1 MNQGEFYSL
10 ACALAWAFAIVAF
23 RHAGNNLN
31 AQYLN
36 LLKNTVMLVFL
47 LPTMLVLDSSFSLP
61 SAAMGISLISG
72 FIGIAIGDG
81 LYLAAVQKLGASRAG
96 LAGMMYSP
104 WVVLLSGIWLD
115 EHLRRWQ
122 WIGMGLVLLG
132 LLCVGLAQ
140 QSRRGP
146 SSEKFSWH
154 GLGLAAIAM
163 ALMAAGIVMAKPI
176 LETQEL
182 LTVVWWRGV
191 AGTLPLVLWLLRP
204 SAPQQLMTHAP
215 WAGVKHWGTL
225 LFGCFIGTYVAMIIW
240 LAGYKYTQASVAA
253 ILNESA
259 ALWIMLLAWWLL
271 GERLNRL
278 QLMSASLIALGVML
292 VLLT

>member
-10 ACALAWAFAIVAF
+10 ACAVAWAIAIVAF
-23 RHAGNNLN
+23 RHAGNAIP

-36 LLKNTVMLVFL
+36 LLKNTIMLVFL
-47 LPTMLVLDSSFSLP
+47 LPTMLLLGSSFSLP
-61 SAAMGISLISG
+61 TAALGISLVSG
-72 FIGIAIGDG
+72 FIGIAVGDG

-104 WVVLLSGIWLD
+104 WVVFLSAVWLD
-115 EHLRRWQ
+115 EQLRPWQ
-122 WIGMGLVLLG
+122 WVGMGLVLLG
-132 LLCVGLAQ
+132 LLSVGLAQ

-146 SSEKFSWH
+146 GSESFSWH
-154 GLGLAAIAM
+154 GLALAAAAM

-182 LTVVWWRGV
+182 LAVVWWRGV
-191 AGTLPLVLWLLRP
+191 AGTLPLLLWLMRP
-204 SAPQQLMTHAP
+204 SAPRRLFSATP
-215 WAGVKHWGTL
+215 WSGVRHWPTL

-240 LAGYKYTQASVAA
+240 LAGYKYAQASVAA

-271 GERLNRL
+271 GDRLNRL
-278 QLMSASLIALGVML
+278 QLASASLIAMGVLL
-292 VLLT
+292 VLLA